1 MKEHFKQPMDF
12 QDISNYTD
20 LADVCKVRNVIC
32 TDDSK
37 RYYIDAIEYKEGEG
51 FIFHLVEA
59 EEY

>member
-1 MKEHFKQPMDF
+1 M
-12 QDISNYTD
+12 DISNYTD

-37 RYYIDAIEYKEGEG
+37 KYYIDAIEYKDGEG